1 MKIISTRAR
10 IASFLLAV
18 LASAL
23 VLGSTLIGFTEADQA
38 GPAVVAIERPAASAS
53 AALN

>member
-23 VLGSTLIGFTEADQA
+23 VLGSTLIGFTEADH
-38 GPAVVAIERPAASAS
+38 GPTVIVMERPAATGS